1 MTPDTPRDTPS
12 TTFSEPV
19 TPAQLRGI
27 TEDLRTDA
35 LGAPEALE
43 RVWSG
48 VCLARLLGLR
58 LALADSTWQQ
68 RQVNAESVEHQ
79 LARDL
84 GTSATFTD
92 TALSLPD
99 TATPR
104 PLAPDEVDEAVAAL
118 VEFSGTA
125 RQRMLAVAP
134 RAAQWHDERVLRH
147 DSLVIAQ
154 LAAAW
159 MGERGSYRAESRQS
173 GGLGSR

>member
-1 MTPDTPRDTPS
+1 MTADTPPATS
-12 TTFSEPV
+12 GTTSSDPV

-35 LGAPEALE
+35 LDAPGALK

-58 LALADSTWQQ
+58 LALADHTWRQ

-84 GTSATFTD
+84 GTSATFSD
-92 TALSLPD
+92 TTLTLPG
-99 TATPR
+99 TAAPR
-104 PLAPDEVDEAVAAL
+104 PLAPDEVDDAVAAL

-125 RQRMLAVAP
+125 RQRMLSVAP
-134 RAAQWHDERVLRH
+134 KAPQWHDERVLRH

-159 MGERGSYRAESRQS
+159 MGERSSYRAESR
-173 GGLGSR
+173 

>member
-1 MTPDTPRDTPS
+1 VTPDTPADS
-12 TTFSEPV
+12 SGTTFSEPV
-19 TPAQLRGI
+19 TPEQLRGI

-35 LGAPEALE
+35 LDAPEALK
-43 RVWSG
+43 RVWAG

-58 LALADSTWQQ
+58 LALADAKWQQ
-68 RQVNAESVEHQ
+68 RQGNAESVEHQ

-92 TALSLPD
+92 TTLTLPG
-99 TATPR
+99 TAAPR
-104 PLAPDEVDEAVAAL
+104 PLAPDEVDDAVAAL

-134 RAAQWHDERVLRH
+134 KASQWHDERVLRH

-159 MGERGSYRAESRQS
+159 KGERSSYRAESR
-173 GGLGSR
+173 

>member
-1 MTPDTPRDTPS
+1 MTPDTPGDTAS
-12 TTFSEPV
+12 TTFSDPV

-58 LALADSTWQQ
+58 LALADPTWQQ

-79 LARDL
+79 LAHDL

-92 TALSLPD
+92 TTLSLPD

-134 RAAQWHDERVLRH
+134 RAPQWHDERVLRH

-159 MGERGSYRAESRQS
+159 MGQRGSYRAESRQ
-173 GGLGSR
+173 GGGTSSR